1 MHVALVQELS
11 PDSLPCPAFEQD
23 IIRDNDG
30 SPAILLEQ
38 RLDVLQEVQLLVRG
52 RGPKVVSLVGLFLLR
67 DLAFLAHDGNAAL
80 LAKGR
85 LGQDDVEP
93 LARNSGNSVGEI

>member
-52 RGPKVVSLVGLFLLR
+52 RGPEVVALVGLFLLR
-67 DLAFLAHDGNAAL
+67 DLAFLAHDGDAAL
-80 LAKGR
+80 LSEGR
-85 LGQDDVEP
+85 IGEDDVES
-93 LARNSGNSVGEI
+93 LTWDSGK